1 MRVKGRGRLVREIET
16 FHADATKVTGFTLP
30 EGLESIGDYAFSN
43 DVSVL
48 KMDIPS
54 SVTFLG
60 ERAFSSWG
68 VAQKVV
74 LPWSL
79 DYCNSH
85 FMSGWKDNSRA
96 EFVYAK

>member
-1 MRVKGRGRLVREIET
+1 
-16 FHADATKVTGFTLP
+16 
-30 EGLESIGDYAFSN
+30 
-43 DVSVL
+43 
-48 KMDIPS
+48 MDIPS